1 MERRQHQRNQV
12 HFEAKVT
19 SLTTRARSSM
29 GRVSDLSKSGISVVL
44 PLQLEPG
51 ESIQLEMADSVMVG
65 RVIYSN
71 PESLLFRAG
80 IEVERVEL
88 GASSLA
94 DLLQRSLM
102 QSMPG
107 LPGLEPAETR
117 LSW

>member
-1 MERRQHQRNQV
+1 MERRLHQRNQV

-19 SLTTRARSSM
+19 SLTSRAHSSM

-44 PLQLEPG
+44 PLELAPG
-51 ESIQLEMADSVMVG
+51 ESVQLEMADSLVVG

-71 PESLLFRAG
+71 AESSLFRVG

-94 DLLQRSLM
+94 NLLQRTLM
-102 QSMPG
+102 QEMPG
-107 LPGLEPAETR
+107 LPGLEPSVTH
-117 LSW
+117 LC